1 MWVCLLVTGP
11 SSLSVCCKW
20 APAHC
25 ACPCQGLGF
34 LLPLGASTSSPL
46 LASDSSHS
54 QTTRLLIR
62 IISRYALPLSL
73 CSVLWIDNP
82 FEALLFPV
90 LPVSSVHS
98 SPSSCLLPPTFLAH
112 PSCILS
118 FTSSHRRGGVHTPML
133 GPTCELLFCC
143 SWWGSRTIHGSPNP
157 LGSQLLHGT
166 FSLSFFNVLFLF

>member
-1 MWVCLLVTGP
+1 MREKLTFKVIQCCRSGGGRPGMWVCLLVTGP

-25 ACPCQGLGF
+25 ACPCRGLGF

-118 FTSSHRRGGVHTPML
+118 FTSSHRRGGVHTTNAGAHMWAA
-133 GPTCELLFCC
+133 LLLLLVGAQNN
-143 SWWGSRTIHGSPNP
+143 SWKP
-157 LGSQLLHGT
+157 
-166 FSLSFFNVLFLF
+166 